1 MPFYWTALKVDRTE
15 TANALKSLKN
25 LPKQSPNP
33 GIKVYYIGNV
43 FGEWDNC
50 VWFEAENSEHAI
62 EYVQNTLAKIPGIAH
77 TYTWS
82 TSPIQNYHKYWK

>member
-1 MPFYWTALKVDRTE
+1 MPFYWTLLKVDRTK
-15 TANALKSLKN
+15 TANALKSLEN

-50 VWFEAENSEHAI
+50 VWYEAENNKHAM
-62 EYVQNTLAKIPGIAH
+62 EYVQNTLVKIPGIVH
-77 TYTWS
+77 TCTYS
-82 TSPIQNYHKYWK
+82 TSPIREYHKYWK

>member
-1 MPFYWTALKVDRTE
+1 MT
-15 TANALKSLKN
+15 NALNGLNN
-25 LPKQSPNP
+25 LPKKSANP

-50 VWFEAENSEHAI
+50 VWFEAENNDHAM
-62 EYVQNTLAKIPGIAH
+62 EYVQNTLSKIPGITH

-82 TSPIQNYHKYWK
+82 TSPIQEYYKEWK